1 MVVNDFEESVFPG
14 HPELGELKD
23 AIYASGA
30 VYASM
35 SGSGSSIYGIFTDGD
50 AARARTR
57 QAFVNLWGRLVVC
70 FIMESGFQ
78 RSFKPPY
85 VAEEAYRKY
94 VVVRPE

>member
-23 AIYASGA
+23 AIMRAGQ
-30 VYASM
+30 SM
-35 SGSGSSIYGIFTDGD
+35 PRCPVLTLDIWHFHRRRC
-50 AARARTR
+50 RALRTR